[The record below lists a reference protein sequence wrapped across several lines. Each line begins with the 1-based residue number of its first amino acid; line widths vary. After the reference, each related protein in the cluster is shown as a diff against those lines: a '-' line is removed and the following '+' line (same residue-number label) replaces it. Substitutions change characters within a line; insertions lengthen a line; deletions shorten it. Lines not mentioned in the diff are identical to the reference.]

1 MSLFHDEENGPS
13 EPIRGLPELLP
24 AGEEILWQG
33 KPSARALAIHAFH
46 VRFIALWFV
55 GMTGWRMA
63 AMSSNGAP
71 AADYTSVALTA
82 AGLGVAGLAVVFGL
96 AWAVARS
103 TIFTLTNKRLVIRH
117 GAAIRKYIN
126 LPFSRIVSADLKHHG
141 RGRGD
146 IALTLQGKGRIGY
159 LHLWP
164 YARPF
169 KFAPTEPLLRG
180 LPDAEAVAARLA
192 DAARAAAPDEVRLA
206 PEGRSAGTP
215 ARPVTTPQADALG
228 TA

>member
-24 AGEEILWQG
+24 AGEDILWQG
-33 KPSARALAIHAFH
+33 RPSARALAIHAFH

-55 GMTGWRMA
+55 GMTSWRMA

-71 AADYTSVALTA
+71 GSELTSVALTA
-82 AGLGVAGLAVVFGL
+82 AGLGVAGLAVVCLL

-103 TIFTLTNKRLVIRH
+103 TIFTLTNRRMVIRH

-126 LPFSRIVSADLKHHG
+126 LPFTRIKSANLRRHG
-141 RGRGD
+141 NGRGD

-169 KFAPTEPLLRG
+169 RFAPTEPLLRG
-180 LPDAEAVAARLA
+180 VPDAEAVAARLT
-192 DAARAAAPDEVRLA
+192 AAALAAAPEQVRLA
-206 PEGRSAGTP
+206 PEDGGTGSP
-215 ARPVTTPQADALG
+215 ARPVTAPRADALG
-228 TA
+228 SA